1 MKKKKFFKNMKRIL
15 LIMLCTIT
23 LFFSMPKKTNAG
35 TIENFVDL
43 MLKIPDMVMRL
54 FNDISGESVSNFKIK
69 LNLKGWSSATKGS
82 AYNFDVTPYDIFTS
96 GLVYQRAEDFDGN
109 LGDEK
114 YVRIPVLD
122 INFFRDDTGIA
133 NYANSSANIL
143 RPVVS
148 NVYKSLR
155 NLVLVMM
162 MVILLYIGI
171 RIVVSTAV
179 ADQVK
184 YKQWLVDWV
193 VGICLL
199 LIMQYIMSFLMNVNE
214 MIVKMLGDNKE
225 SSYYISLSKLGGGVE
240 TEDAINAGS
249 NAITGKDAVSAYYND
264 WGDVKEAATIGSS
277 TYDPGVRLFYLD
289 HLDVRNKD
297 NGSDCFDFDESTGE
311 IHVERNDW
319 ASESKNGN
327 VFINARIFRPADEGI
342 HTAAKVVSGGILG
355 TIGAVAGGV
364 VGSVFSPAGT
374 AVGGVAGF
382 STFSAA
388 GWSIA
393 SAIVGDD
400 DDDSWADKVV
410 YRCNLPEFCRT
421 ITTFGSKYVWIY
433 RGSGV
438 YEAYTE
444 NEDVD
449 KSNSRFGEFTIL
461 YILLVLETCI
471 FFYTYLKRVFK
482 LAFYTMIAPL
492 IAFMYPLD
500 KLGDGKAQ
508 AFNTW
513 FKEYMFN
520 VLVQPLHLLLYTVFI
535 YAASELV
542 RENMIYAI
550 GAYGYMIAA
559 EKFFKKIF
567 GFEKAPGGTPG
578 LAGPGMAHAVGHGLE
593 KLGGFGPPKMGGKGG
608 SDEKGKSKV
617 KLARNPLAPGW
628 GGAPTTGGMPSS
640 GGRRGSRGIPGGGGI
655 PIGGGPSGG
664 GPSGGIPSSGGGIP
678 GGSGRLPAG
687 VRRGGRVIKG
697 AVSGLG
703 NSLARKFSGNKAGT
717 LKELATKKG
726 IKATLGNA
734 VKFGAKSAV
743 RVGGG
748 VVGAG
753 LGVAAGLATGAVT
766 SILTGEDNIGKQ
778 MAAGAIAGTNRG
790 QQFGQYLNDKGE
802 AFIEEGKDRAAEN
815 DPEYAAELEAQR
827 IMDNNENMTAEQRD
841 YAAKVLYNGA
851 KREEIEQNIDKLK
864 SQMNAGVSPEV
875 AAQRFHYNKVD
886 LNNAEEYEKSVN
898 NETRTILNDS
908 AQRQHIESN
917 ISNDDIKD
925 KQKELQA
932 PIQQQ
937 INEAQEALR
946 KAKDE
951 QKNAKTRSEQ
961 SEINKRIEGCEKQI
975 EAYETQK
982 SKITHEVAKESLIKD
997 KARAESERRHQ
1008 VYGKWS

>member
-35 TIENFVDL
+35 VVENFVDL
-43 MLKIPDMVMRL
+43 MFKIPDFVMRL
-54 FNDISGESVSNFKIK
+54 FNDISGESISNFKLK
-69 LNLKGWSSATKGS
+69 LNFKGIGSGTKG
-82 AYNFDVTPYDIFTS
+82 AIYNFDVTPYDIFTS
-96 GLVYQRAEDFDGN
+96 GLVYQRATDLDGN

-122 INFFRDDTGIA
+122 INFFRDDTKIA
-133 NYANSSANIL
+133 NYSNSSANIL

-162 MVILLYIGI
+162 MVVLLYVGI

-179 ADQVK
+179 TDQVK

-199 LIMQYIMSFLMNVNE
+199 LIMQYVMSFLMNVNE

-225 SSYYISLSKLGGGVE
+225 SSYYISLSKLGAGIE
-240 TEDAINAGS
+240 TEDAVN
-249 NAITGKDAVSAYYND
+249 AVSTVLTGDDIVDSYYNSWD
-264 WGDVKEAATIGSS
+264 EVVSEAGT
-277 TYDPGVRLFYLD
+277 DPGVRLFYLD
-289 HLDVRNKD
+289 HLDIKNKD
-297 NGSDCFDFDESTGE
+297 EKSDGYDFNDNTGE
-311 IHVERNDW
+311 IQVDRKDW
-319 ASESKNGN
+319 ASESDNGS
-327 VFINARIFRPADEGI
+327 VFINARIFKPANSVKKGI
-342 HTAAKVVSGGILG
+342 AKFFAAGAGAILG
-355 TIGAVAGGV
+355 NLAGLGGANINALSG
-364 VGSVFSPAGT
+364 AQM
-374 AVGGVAGF
+374 
-382 STFSAA
+382 

-393 SAIVGDD
+393 DASIA
-400 DDDSWADKVV
+400 DDDSWADKAV
-410 YRCNLPEFCRT
+410 YRCNIAEFCRT
-421 ITTFGSKYVWIY
+421 ITTFGSKYILIY

-449 KSNSRFGEFTIL
+449 KSNSRFGEFAIL

-664 GPSGGIPSSGGGIP
+664 IPSSGGGIP

-734 VKFGAKSAV
+734 AKFGAKSAV

-946 KAKDE
+946 KARK
-951 QKNAKTRSEQ
+951 QQQNARTQSEQ
-961 SEINKRIEGCEKQI
+961 SKINKQIQGCETQI
-975 EAYETQK
+975 QAYETQK

>member
-1 MKKKKFFKNMKRIL
+1 MKKKKFLEKMKRIL
-15 LIMLCTIT
+15 LIILCIIT
-23 LFFSMPKKTNAG
+23 LFFSMPKKTEAG
-35 TIENFVDL
+35 TIEDFVNL
-43 MLKIPDMVMRL
+43 MLKIPDAVMRL
-54 FNDISGESVSNFKIK
+54 FNDISGESISNFKIK
-69 LNLKGWSSATKGS
+69 LNLKGWSSDTKGS

-96 GLVYQRAEDFDGN
+96 GLVYQRAADFDGN

-114 YVRIPVLD
+114 YIRIPVLD
-122 INFFRDDTGIA
+122 INFFRDDTEIQ

-143 RPVVS
+143 KPVVS

-162 MVILLYIGI
+162 MVVLLYVGI

-179 ADQVK
+179 TDQVK

-199 LIMQYIMSFLMNVNE
+199 IIMQYIMSFLMNVNE
-214 MIVKMLGDNKE
+214 MIVEMLGENRE
-225 SSYYISLSKLGGGVE
+225 SSYYISLSKLEGGLD
-240 TEDAINAGS
+240 T
-249 NAITGKDAVSAYYND
+249 YYNS
-264 WGDVKEAATIGSS
+264 WGDVKNDATPGTDS
-277 TYDPGVRLFYLD
+277 YDPGVRLFYLD
-289 HLDVRNKD
+289 HFDVRNKD
-297 NGSDCFDFDESTGE
+297 NGSDCFDFDENTGE

-319 ASESKNGN
+319 ASESENGN
-327 VFINARIFRPADEGI
+327 VFINARIFKPADEVKNKMI
-342 HTAAKVVSGGILG
+342 KAIS
-355 TIGAVAGGV
+355 
-364 VGSVFSPAGT
+364 
-374 AVGGVAGF
+374 
-382 STFSAA
+382 A

-393 SAIVGDD
+393 SAIVGED
-400 DDDSWADKVV
+400 DDDSWADKTV

-421 ITTFGSKYVWIY
+421 LTTFGSKYVLIY

-438 YEAYTE
+438 YESYTE

-449 KSNSRFGEFTIL
+449 KSNSRFGEYAFL

-492 IAFMYPLD
+492 IAFMYPID

-542 RENMIYAI
+542 RENIIYAI

-567 GFEKAPGGTPG
+567 GFDKAPGGTPG

-593 KLGGFGPPKMGGKGG
+593 KLGGFGPPKMGGGKGG
-608 SDEKGKSKV
+608 SDDKGKSKV
-617 KLARNPLAPGW
+617 KLARNPLAPAW
-628 GGAPTTGGMPSS
+628 TSAPTS
-640 GGRRGSRGIPGGGGI
+640 GGIPGGSGL
-655 PIGGGPSGG
+655 PIGGGSSGG
-664 GPSGGIPSSGGGIP
+664 APSSGGGIP
-678 GGSGRLPAG
+678 GAGGFSSKLPAG
-687 VRRGGRVIKG
+687 VRRGGKIIKG
-697 AVSGLG
+697 AVGGVG
-703 NSLARKFSGNKAGT
+703 NKFARKLSGNKAGT
-717 LKELATKKG
+717 LKELATKNG

-734 VKFGAKSAV
+734 AKAGTKAAI
-743 RVGGG
+743 RTTGGL
-748 VVGAG
+748 VGAAGG
-753 LGVAAGLATGAVT
+753 LAMGLATGAVT
-766 SILTGEDNIGKQ
+766 SMLTGEDNIAKQ
-778 MAAGAIAGTNRG
+778 MAAGVAVGANRG
-790 QQFGQYLNDKGE
+790 QQFGQYINDKGS

-815 DPEYAAELEAQR
+815 DAEYASELEAQR

-841 YAAKVLYNGA
+841 YAAKVMYNGA

-864 SQMNAGVSPEV
+864 SQMDAGVSPEV

-908 AQRQHIESN
+908 AQRQHIEST
-917 ISNDDIKD
+917 ISNDDIND
-925 KQKELQA
+925 RQQELQA
-932 PIQQQ
+932 AKQQQ
-937 INEAQEALR
+937 INEAEAALR
-946 KAKDE
+946 KAVTTSEKNE
-951 QKNAKTRSEQ
+951 IQKQINAYQKQKN
-961 SEINKRIEGCEKQI
+961 N
-975 EAYETQK
+975 
-982 SKITHEVAKESLIKD
+982 ITEEVAKESLVKE
-997 KARAESERRHQ
+997 KAHAESERIHQ
-1008 VYGKWS
+1008 KYGGWS